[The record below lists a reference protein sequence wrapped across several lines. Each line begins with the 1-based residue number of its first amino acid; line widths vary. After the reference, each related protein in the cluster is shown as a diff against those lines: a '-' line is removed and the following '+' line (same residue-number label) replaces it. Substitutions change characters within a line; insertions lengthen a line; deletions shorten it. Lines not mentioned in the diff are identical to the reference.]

1 MKKRSE
7 FTEKQRKAAAAAA
20 VVIFIA
26 LSAVI
31 GWFIGR
37 PMLKFVSEPEKFRAW
52 VDAHGAWGKLAYMGM
67 VILQVIVAIIPG
79 EPLEI
84 GGGYAFGAL
93 WGTALCLI
101 AAAAGSVLVF
111 LFVRRFGVKVVEV
124 FFPAEKLQSL
134 RFLHSSPRRDFLF
147 LLVFTIPGTPKDMLS
162 YFAGL
167 KDIKFGTFLLISSLG
182 RIPSAITSILTGK
195 YAIIARNCVK
205 HGGRCRK
212 CCKKQAVCRKCD
224 PIFAGLCLWKRFACS
239 VKESRC

>member
-1 MKKRSE
+1 MKRRSE
-7 FTEKQRKAAAAAA
+7 FTEKQRKAAAVAA

-26 LSAVI
+26 LSAVV

-101 AAAAGSVLVF
+101 AAEAGSMLVF

-124 FFPAEKLQSL
+124 FFPPEKLKSL
-134 RFLHSSPRRDFLF
+134 RFLHSSPKRDFLF
-147 LLVFTIPGTPKDMLS
+147 LLIFTIPGTPKDMLR
-162 YFAGL
+162 L
-167 KDIKFGTFLLISSLG
+167 TDIKFGTFLLISSLG
-182 RIPSAITSILTGK
+182 RIPSVITSTIGGNALGTK
-195 YAIIARNCVK
+195 NYWFAIGVFAGTLALSGVGLLIYNYI
-205 HGGRCRK
+205 
-212 CCKKQAVCRKCD
+212 CKKHAST
-224 PIFAGLCLWKRFACS
+224 P
-239 VKESRC
+239 

>member
-1 MKKRSE
+1 MKRRLE
-7 FTEKQRKAAAAAA
+7 FTEKQRKAAAVAA

-26 LSAVI
+26 LSAVV

-101 AAAAGSVLVF
+101 AAAAGSMLVF

-124 FFPAEKLQSL
+124 FFPPEKLKSL
-134 RFLHSSPRRDFLF
+134 RFLHSSPKRDFLF
-147 LLVFTIPGTPKDMLS
+147 LLIFTIPGTPKDMLS

-167 KDIKFGTFLLISSLG
+167 TDIKFGTFLLISSLG
-182 RIPSAITSILTGK
+182 RIPSVITSTIGGNALGTK
-195 YAIIARNCVK
+195 NYWFAIGVFAGTLALSGVGLLIYNYI
-205 HGGRCRK
+205 
-212 CCKKQAVCRKCD
+212 CKKHAST
-224 PIFAGLCLWKRFACS
+224 P
-239 VKESRC
+239 

>member
-1 MKKRSE
+1 M
-7 FTEKQRKAAAAAA
+7 
-20 VVIFIA
+20 
-26 LSAVI
+26 
-31 GWFIGR
+31 
-37 PMLKFVSEPEKFRAW
+37 
-52 VDAHGAWGKLAYMGM
+52 DAHGAWGKLAYMGM

-134 RFLHSSPRRDFLF
+134 RFLHSSPKRDFLF
-147 LLVFTIPGTPKDMLS
+147 LLIFTIPGTPKDMLS

-167 KDIKFGTFLLISSLG
+167 TDIKFGTFLLISSLG
-182 RIPSAITSILTGK
+182 RIPSVITSTIGGNALGTK
-195 YAIIARNCVK
+195 NYWFAIGVFAGTLALSGVGLLIYNYI
-205 HGGRCRK
+205 
-212 CCKKQAVCRKCD
+212 CKKHAST
-224 PIFAGLCLWKRFACS
+224 P
-239 VKESRC
+239 